1 MISRELILK
10 GLILACVIGIVA
22 GCTKQVSTVD
32 TATTSTAPTRTTLTS
47 FKTLR
52 DYPDKTFNPDEY
64 TNGMVKGGH
73 NLLIWKDPVIDLSKY
88 ASLKLTD
95 FGGRL
100 LPELKDFSYDSY
112 IAFFNSM
119 FRSSIRVPQKD
130 SPDALLIEGAVV
142 ECNPGS
148 RAARYLVGFG
158 AGKAACA
165 VVCEV
170 YEPGKSTPCMRIYSR
185 DTASMGMFG
194 GDSVSMLNNI
204 MSVLGTRL
212 ATTLNTT
219 IVGR

>member
-1 MISRELILK
+1 MINRKLILK
-10 GLILACVIGIVA
+10 VLILVCMVGFAA
-22 GCTKQVSTVD
+22 GCSTKQVPPAETP
-32 TATTSTAPTRTTLTS
+32 ATKAIPSPTPASFTT
-47 FKTLR
+47 FKN
-52 DYPDKTFNPDEY
+52 YPDHTFDVKGY
-64 TNGMVKGGH
+64 TDGMTKGGH
-73 NLLIWKDPVIDLSKY
+73 NLLIWKDPAVDLSKY

-100 LPELKDFSYDSY
+100 LPEQKEFSYDSY
-112 IAFFNSM
+112 IALFNSI

-130 SPDALLIEGAVV
+130 SPDALFIEGAVV

-148 RAARYLVGFG
+148 RTARYMVGFG

-170 YEPGKSTPCMRIYSR
+170 YEPGKSTPCMRIYTR
-185 DTASMGMFG
+185 DTASMGTFG
-194 GDSVSMLNNI
+194 GDSVSFLNNI

-219 IVGR
+219 IVAR

>member
-1 MISRELILK
+1 MINRKLILK
-10 GLILACVIGIVA
+10 VLILVCIVGVAA
-22 GCTKQVSTVD
+22 GCSTKQVSPVETP
-32 TATTSTAPTRTTLTS
+32 ASTAPASPTPAPFMT
-47 FKTLR
+47 FKN
-52 DYPDKTFNPDEY
+52 YPDHTFDVKGY
-64 TNGMVKGGH
+64 TDGMTKGGH
-73 NLLIWKDPVIDLSKY
+73 NLLIWKDPAIDLSKY

-100 LPELKDFSYDSY
+100 LPEQKEFSYDSY
-112 IAFFNSM
+112 IAFFNST

-148 RAARYLVGFG
+148 RAARYMVGFG

-170 YEPGKSTPCMRIYSR
+170 YEPGKSTPCMRIYTR

-219 IVGR
+219 IVAR